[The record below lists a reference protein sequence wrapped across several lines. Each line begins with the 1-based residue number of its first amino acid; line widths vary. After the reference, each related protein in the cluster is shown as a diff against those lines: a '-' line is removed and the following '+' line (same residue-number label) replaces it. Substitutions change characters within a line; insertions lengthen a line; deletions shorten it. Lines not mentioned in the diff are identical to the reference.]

1 MPAGTRRIILS
12 RFPFFGEADEPLR
25 QEMEAAGTLV
35 RLDTGSIVFP
45 ERGVCDKVVFLGS
58 GEVRVKKVSENQR
71 EITLY
76 HLLPGQ
82 ACFLNVAC
90 VVAGVPYPADAVAE
104 TPVEAVAVTP
114 SAFLRWFEKAP
125 SMRAFVLRM
134 MSERFVELLLRLEAV
149 ALTRLDRRLADFLL
163 SRSRVEGEILHL
175 THEAIASELG
185 SAREVM
191 SRMLKDFE
199 QRGAVRLHR
208 GRVQICEASV
218 LDRIASGE
226 GSDAS

>member
-1 MPAGTRRIILS
+1 MSVDTRRVILS
-12 RFPFFGEADEPLR
+12 RFAFFEEVDERLR
-25 QEMEAAGTLV
+25 REMESAGTLV
-35 RLDTGSIVFP
+35 RLDAGSIVFP
-45 ERGVCDKVVFLGS
+45 ERGTCDKVVFLGS
-58 GEVRVKKVSENQR
+58 GEVRVAKASETQR

-76 HLLPGQ
+76 HLRPGQ

-90 VVAGVPYPADAVAE
+90 VVAGIPYPAYAVAD
-104 TPVEAVAVTP
+104 TSVEAVAVTP
-114 SAFLRWFEKAP
+114 SAFLGWFEKVP
-125 SMRAFVLRM
+125 SMRAFVLHM
-134 MSERFVELLLRLEAV
+134 MSERFVELLLRLEDV
-149 ALTRLDRRLADFLL
+149 ALSRLDRRLADFLL
-163 SRSRVEGEILHL
+163 SRSRVEGDTLHL